1 MDNWRLLSATMFP
14 DVEYLCSTPI
24 HAQVMV
30 SGPNDRIVEH
40 HAISMN
46 RRAHPL
52 AANPASSSLCFAT
65 TSPLTH
71 SPLPLCSISGHHIFM
86 HHISVSPLYMSSFI
100 VLLCRHPHTTT
111 PSSSSFQLPPPSWI
125 YLRSFDISRRFPP
138 CWWNPIRCGGHHHHC
153 QPKWRPARERL
164 AASYTSLG
172 EA

>member
-40 HAISMN
+40 RAISMN

-86 HHISVSPLYMSSFI
+86 HHISVSPLYMSSLFHRP
-100 VLLCRHPHTTT
+100 L
-111 PSSSSFQLPPPSWI
+111 SSPIHHAFFLQLPAGFTSAA
-125 YLRSFDISRRFPP
+125 SISLVDRFPP